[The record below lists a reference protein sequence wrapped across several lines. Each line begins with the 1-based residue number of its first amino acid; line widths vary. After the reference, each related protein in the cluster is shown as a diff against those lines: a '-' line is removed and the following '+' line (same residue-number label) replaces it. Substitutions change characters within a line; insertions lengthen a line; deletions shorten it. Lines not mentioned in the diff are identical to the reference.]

1 MKLALVGLLAAAL
14 GGTAAAQSN
23 AVAETPPPGTGRVP
37 AAQIVI
43 SGWRYQCDSSTGA
56 FACQVTDVVGVRG
69 SDAVVAAVRIR
80 VATENKTP
88 IVAVQVP
95 LGIAVAHGVRA
106 GFENGAMQ
114 TLPIFTCDRR
124 GCFATAELGGP
135 MLAAMR
141 GAKSPLRIAY
151 ETLNGSNEQTISVQ
165 LGMADFPA
173 AYDQLRK

>member
-1 MKLALVGLLAAAL
+1 
-14 GGTAAAQSN
+14 
-23 AVAETPPPGTGRVP
+23 
-37 AAQIVI
+37 
-43 SGWRYQCDSSTGA
+43 TGA

-95 LGIAVAHGVRA
+95 LGIAV
-106 GFENGAMQ
+106 ENGAMQ